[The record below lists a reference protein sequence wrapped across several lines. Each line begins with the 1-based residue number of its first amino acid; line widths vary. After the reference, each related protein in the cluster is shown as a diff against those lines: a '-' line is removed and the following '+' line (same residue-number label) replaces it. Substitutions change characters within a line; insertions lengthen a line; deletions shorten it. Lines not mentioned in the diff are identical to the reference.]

1 MVYSKQTRCK
11 GTTKREYD
19 KRRRRKEM
27 QIISLFDPISATFSL
42 LYKLHFIQSR
52 PLNTPLLFENRAH
65 ATENFK

>member
-19 KRRRRKEM
+19 KRRRKEM
-27 QIISLFDPISATFSL
+27 QIISLFDPISATSSL

-52 PLNTPLLFENRAH
+52 PLNTPLLFENRVH